1 MADQSVDTPPG
12 QLPSG
17 RSRHGLSPDE
27 VAATQRARLIDGLI
41 EAVARTG
48 FAPLTVG
55 DIAAAAR
62 VSRRTFYE
70 HFRDKED
77 CFMAAI
83 DTVTQ
88 DVLGEM
94 AAAAASAEDWLS
106 AVRTSVAAYLRAF
119 VERPDFA
126 RAFNIEI
133 LAAGPRA
140 LEFRAE
146 VHRRFAELYRDLY
159 ADARTHEPEL
169 PELPEV
175 AFRLATGGFDEFL
188 VEWVRQGRVADLE
201 ELAPLAGFLAHTL
214 LNGASAAAGEL
225 TGNSATFTVTTTP
238 A

>member
-1 MADQSVDTPPG
+1 VADQSVDTPRG

-27 VAATQRARLIDGLI
+27 VAATQRARLIDGVI
-41 EAVARTG
+41 EAVARKG
-48 FAPLTVG
+48 YAPLTVG

-83 DTVTQ
+83 DAVTQ
-88 DVLGEM
+88 EVLGEM
-94 AAAAASAEDWLS
+94 ASAAASAEHWLS
-106 AVRTSVAAYLRAF
+106 AVNTSVAAYLRAF

-126 RAFNIEI
+126 RAFNLEI

-159 ADARTHEPEL
+159 ADARIHEPEL

-188 VEWVRQGRVADLE
+188 VEWVRQDRVADLE
-201 ELAPLAGFLAHTL
+201 ELAPLAGFLAQML
-214 LNGASAAAGEL
+214 L
-225 TGNSATFTVTTTP
+225 TGAPTAASELVGRSSTFSIATTP

>member
-1 MADQSVDTPPG
+1 VADKPVDISRE

-27 VAATQRARLIDGLI
+27 VAATQRARLLDGLI
-41 EAVARTG
+41 EAVARKG
-48 FAPLTVG
+48 YAALTVG
-55 DIAAAAR
+55 DVAAAAR

-83 DTVTQ
+83 DDGTQ
-88 DVLGEM
+88 EILGQM
-94 AAAAASAEDWLS
+94 ASAAASADDWLG
-106 AVRTSVAAYLRAF
+106 AVRASVAAYMRAF

-126 RAFNIEI
+126 KAFNLEI

-146 VHRRFAELYRDLY
+146 VHRRFAEMYRDLY
-159 ADARTHEPEL
+159 ADARTHEPDL

-175 AFRLATGGFDEFL
+175 TFRLATGGFDEFL
-188 VEWVRQGRVADLE
+188 VEWMRQGRVADLE
-201 ELAPLAGFLAHTL
+201 ELAPLAAFLAHML
-214 LNGASAAAGEL
+214 LDGASAAASEL
-225 TGNSATFTVTTTP
+225 VGRSATFTVTTTP
-238 A
+238 G